1 MLNTAIDFEVRLTDF
16 FPERN
21 SQGLN
26 VRPVA
31 GCSSEQYAN
40 ALIELFDSDLIS
52 FSSQVEGDETRS
64 RTGILR
70 MIEYGCAAET
80 CHGFG

>member
-21 SQGLN
+21 SQGLH
-26 VRPVA
+26 VRPVPE
-31 GCSSEQYAN
+31 CSSEQYAN

-52 FSSQVEGDETRS
+52 FSSQVEGDDMRS
-64 RTGILR
+64 RNGILR
-70 MIEYGCAAET
+70 MIEYGCAAGT